1 MGKKFKPLFYVHILN
16 KILYKAMKDLVPDFF
31 FNYSS
36 LVLYTTQAKESRAF
50 HAPWRAPHNQRA
62 LIPHSAETSLTGHSS
77 TLVPVCSFPFLT
89 MCSVINVVFL
99 FIPRGQNCA
108 CGFLHVSLV

>member
-36 LVLYTTQAKESRAF
+36 LVLYTTQAKESGAF

-77 TLVPVCSFPFLT
+77 TLSYLSVAFLSSQCALWLMSSSSSFHEGRT
-89 MCSVINVVFL
+89 VRVVSCTY
-99 FIPRGQNCA
+99 P
-108 CGFLHVSLV
+108 